1 MALLKKLNLKTK
13 PMLKIAG
20 LVVLGLVV
28 IYFAFMLFGTFFATL
43 PLMHKS
49 PVSMGFTNYAPSDV
63 SSGGVSDLA
72 LPQSL
77 GYDGKSVGLSERNIA
92 SSATSVSYDNS
103 TSAPANAQ
111 QYEATDYDV
120 SYSTAH
126 YKNTCAAI
134 VGLKSRENVV
144 FESSG
149 EYNNYC
155 EYVFKVKRE
164 QASDIL
170 DFLKGLKPKELATR
184 TYTIQ
189 DQVQD
194 FTSQI
199 SILQDKL
206 ASIDDTLGKATAAYD
221 EVSTLATKEKDV
233 DSLAGVIN
241 SKINTIQQLTQERI
255 DINSQLDLIQRT
267 KADQLDKVDYTY
279 FNVTVSDNSWF
290 VWQDIKDSWNSA
302 IKYSISNVNQMLQNL
317 SVNLVVFLFTIAQY
331 LVYGLILLIVA
342 KYGWKLVKNIWQQ

>member
-1 MALLKKLNLKTK
+1 M
-13 PMLKIAG
+13 
-20 LVVLGLVV
+20 
-28 IYFAFMLFGTFFATL
+28 
-43 PLMHKS
+43 
-49 PVSMGFTNYAPSDV
+49 
-63 SSGGVSDLA
+63 
-72 LPQSL
+72 
-77 GYDGKSVGLSERNIA
+77 
-92 SSATSVSYDNS
+92 SYDNS

-189 DQVQD
+189 YQVQD

>member
-1 MALLKKLNLKTK
+1 M
-13 PMLKIAG
+13 
-20 LVVLGLVV
+20 
-28 IYFAFMLFGTFFATL
+28 
-43 PLMHKS
+43 
-49 PVSMGFTNYAPSDV
+49 
-63 SSGGVSDLA
+63 
-72 LPQSL
+72 
-77 GYDGKSVGLSERNIA
+77 
-92 SSATSVSYDNS
+92 
-103 TSAPANAQ
+103 
-111 QYEATDYDV
+111 
-120 SYSTAH
+120 
-126 YKNTCAAI
+126 
-134 VGLKSRENVV
+134 
-144 FESSG
+144 
-149 EYNNYC
+149 
-155 EYVFKVKRE
+155 
-164 QASDIL
+164 
-170 DFLKGLKPKELATR
+170 
-184 TYTIQ
+184 
-189 DQVQD
+189 
-194 FTSQI
+194 
-199 SILQDKL
+199 
-206 ASIDDTLGKATAAYD
+206 TLGKATAAYD